1 MPRAANRR
9 EVTPAYL
16 DAARQAVRRGEGD
29 VARACVATTSLE
41 HRLEMLMHDFV
52 QGFRL
57 PRRSDR
63 EMAAE
68 SEVAAIPAR
77 LEVAF
82 IGKAR
87 VQTELVER
95 RKELREAEDRWA
107 VEQHRARNDEIS
119 PGQREGPRASS
130 G

>member
-1 MPRAANRR
+1 MPRAANRI
-9 EVTPAYL
+9 EVTPAYVN
-16 DAARQAVRRGEGD
+16 AARQAVRRGEQD
-29 VARACVATTSLE
+29 VARACMATTSLE
-41 HRLEMLMHDFV
+41 HRREMLMHGFA

-63 EMAAE
+63 QRAAK

-77 LEVAF
+77 LEAASVA
-82 IGKAR
+82 KAR

-95 RKELREAEDRWA
+95 RKELQVAEDRWV
-107 VEQHRARNDEIS
+107 VEQDRARNDEIS
-119 PGQREGPRASS
+119 PGRQEGPRASS